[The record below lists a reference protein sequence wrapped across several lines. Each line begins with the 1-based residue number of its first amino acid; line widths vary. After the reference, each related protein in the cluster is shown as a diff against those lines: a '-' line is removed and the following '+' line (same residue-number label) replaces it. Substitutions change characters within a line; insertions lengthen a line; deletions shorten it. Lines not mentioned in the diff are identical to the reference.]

1 MNTDNLQL
9 DALAAERDLRQRI
22 VELATS
28 YRPLRDQRLMALCRK
43 AWEGDERSGGVVGQ
57 LWVECLFPSEMGDNT
72 LASLV
77 SQGKFSAPLMGLL
90 DRPDKYPQS
99 RRLYCHQEDSVLAS
113 IQNHEGGARPS
124 IIVTAGTGAG
134 KTESFLLPVLNDLY
148 SNPRKPSEVG
158 VRAIFL
164 YPMNALVN
172 DQVDRLN
179 GWLKDQP
186 DTANKVTFL
195 HFTSETPEDARALSR
210 SPLADVP
217 RNPSRL
223 MTREE
228 GRANPPDILITNY
241 SMLEYMLCRPQDA
254 PFFGPALRAFVLD
267 EVHLYGGTL
276 AADICLLLRRVLI
289 RCRVDSDRVL
299 QIATSATLGGDES
312 ELRAFGAAIFSKT
325 PSLVYPKY
333 GRPHRRELP
342 EAAPP
347 ESVLMPEMI
356 DASPLETMPLLDA
369 ERRELISNPVTAA
382 IARNCVVP
390 LVALSVVQ
398 SLSTE
403 TVSARILHRALS
415 HAPIVHTLD
424 DFFWQQSRDG
434 HSVIRLRDIRDR
446 LFPGVDA
453 AISEKSTI
461 ALLQLCAR
469 ARDQADALPVI
480 PHKLHLQVRAPGH
493 FSVCLNPACTGDKTR
508 FVPGA
513 GLLIPDLVELCPECG
528 SATLTLAICRNCF
541 EWLLAGTSS
550 LDQMRIRSRWNRTE
564 ELLDEEGPTPKKEN
578 YFFRPAPSSEGADC
592 FVNLDNRSIV
602 DFGTRAAQFI
612 RHDTCPNCDA
622 LVNQYEPMAL
632 PDTLTI
638 PAVAESVLAA
648 MPPNSDSSLRRIL
661 PAGGRQLLAFSDSR
675 RQAARLGPH
684 LTYQHEYLLSR
695 VLITRV
701 LVDAVDIEALKQE
714 ISKAES
720 EMSMLSP
727 QVRALLEFG
736 LDKKRKE
743 LKSEQDGRSMETWA
757 ELLKGR
763 PELNQFFAR
772 ESAAEHTTR
781 LPAGNTWPVKWEQFW
796 DANRKEIEKDT
807 LRLLGTEFLL
817 RRSHSLETLGLAEV
831 VYPAIETCTLPRL
844 DHLTSS
850 EQAALAPVW
859 TTFLASISDNLRM
872 RSHITF
878 EDNEDE
884 GRDDATI
891 ISFPIGR
898 WTSREGYGI
907 RVEPMIG
914 AASRRSVRAKF
925 AAVVLRELGVSE
937 DRMDLAVPM
946 LLGAAFDSLF
956 EGAESS
962 KLNWLQHRKRMLAI
976 GEADVFRINFRKLY
990 LRRPQQLF
998 RSSVTGAV
1006 WPRSVLGCAPGENMV
1021 GAPLKAVS
1029 HCELDADPALKR
1041 ERVDFA
1047 RFPGSDSALWAE
1059 EHSAQ
1064 LAPQESGRLQSLFKH
1079 GARNVLSAT
1088 TTLEIGIDIGSLSGA
1103 LLANVPPG
1111 RANYQQ
1117 RSGRAGR
1124 RNDGST
1130 LVALF
1135 ARSLGYEQ
1143 AVFRDFGAMFA
1154 KPLRRPSF
1162 FLDRER
1168 FAILHLNAFLLG
1180 EFFRSLFPSRF
1191 AGAMDAFGR
1200 MGWFCHT
1207 ATLSVGVG
1215 ANPSQKVSALP
1226 YVQDGSSR
1234 PSWWEDKRSWGL
1246 DRQFVRFLDHLIA
1259 DSTEIDHALGRLHES
1274 TPLAGKPISEL
1285 IANARAR
1292 FLEHTKEWTSN
1303 YERLLA
1309 VWEEGSAQQKEK
1321 AFLNA
1326 IAYQA
1331 QELSRTTVIESLASY
1346 RFLPRYGFPIGLQAL
1361 RLPNNSFR
1369 GGQSSVKL
1377 ERDGTIA
1384 LNEYVPGS
1392 RLLAGGR
1399 IYASHGLIRSFEK
1412 DGGGFGLTRYRYEC
1426 THGHVF
1432 YDVHAGA
1439 GECRTCSAPLRSNK
1453 GKIALVPRF
1462 GYACAAWDPPCWSG
1476 DPERIGITELVSTV
1490 DFVNRSGLT
1499 VFEVFGGSDG
1509 LKATFCEGGT
1519 LFAANPGP
1527 AGFGFAICTNCGY
1540 ADYERSIGE
1549 GRQALPPGFESHTP
1563 LWSHKTSRRCW
1574 KDAAVPVLRNRALGA
1589 ETDTDILQLEA
1600 ETLMTPYHAPE
1611 DAERIV
1617 RSLGHALR
1625 LTGAALL
1632 EVDTREISVVAAKVV
1647 GDAWGIHLFDSAT
1660 GGSGHIAS
1668 LLEDQKLWLTNAVDL
1683 LRGDSDHGRKC
1694 REACLSCLLDAQSQT
1709 DFEMGKLDRS
1719 LALQFLTL

>member
-1 MNTDNLQL
+1 
-9 DALAAERDLRQRI
+9 
-22 VELATS
+22 
-28 YRPLRDQRLMALCRK
+28 
-43 AWEGDERSGGVVGQ
+43 
-57 LWVECLFPSEMGDNT
+57 MGDNT

-77 SQGKFSAPLMGLL
+77 DQGKFSADLVKLL
-90 DRPDKYPQS
+90 DRPDKYPQD
-99 RRLYCHQEDSVLAS
+99 RRLYCHQEESLLTS
-113 IQNHEGGARPS
+113 IEKRDRHVRPT

-148 SNPRKPSEVG
+148 SNPRKTGEAG
-158 VRAIFL
+158 VRAVFL

-172 DQVDRLN
+172 DQVERLN
-179 GWLKDQP
+179 TWLKDQP
-186 DTANKVTFL
+186 DTPNKVTFL
-195 HFTSETPEDARALSR
+195 HFTSETPEDSKALKR
-210 SPLADVP
+210 SPLADVS

-254 PFFGPALRAFVLD
+254 SFFGPALRAFILD

-289 RCRVDSDRVL
+289 RCGVDSDQVL
-299 QIATSATLGGDES
+299 QIATSATLGGDNS
-312 ELRAFGAAIFSKT
+312 ALRAFGAAIFSKT
-325 PSLVYPKY
+325 PSLVYSIY

-342 EAAPP
+342 KAAPP
-347 ESVLMPEMI
+347 GSAPAPEMV

-369 ERRELISNPVTAA
+369 EKRELISGSATAA
-382 IARNCVVP
+382 TARRCVAP
-390 LVALSVVQ
+390 LVASSVIQDLSG
-398 SLSTE
+398 E
-403 TVSARILHRALS
+403 TVSARILHQALS

-424 DFFWQQSRDG
+424 EFFWQQSKGG
-434 HSVIRLRDIRDR
+434 HSVIRLREIRDH
-446 LFPGVDA
+446 LFPGVNA
-453 AISEKSTI
+453 TVSEKSTI

-469 ARDQADALPVI
+469 ARDHVEALPVI

-493 FSVCLNPACTGDKTR
+493 FSVCLNAACTGDKAH
-508 FVPGA
+508 FVDGA

-528 SATLTLAICRNCF
+528 SATLTLAVCRNCF
-541 EWLLAGTSS
+541 EWMLAGTSS
-550 LDQMRIRSRWNRTE
+550 LDQMRIRSRWSRSE
-564 ELLDEEGPTPKKEN
+564 AAVDEEEITSKKDN
-578 YFFRPAPSSEGADC
+578 FFFRPAPSIDEADW
-592 FVNLDNRSIV
+592 FVNLDTRSTT
-602 DFGTRAAQFI
+602 DLGTRVAHLT
-612 RHDTCPNCDA
+612 RYDVCPNCEA
-622 LVNQYEPMAL
+622 NVNQFEPMAL
-632 PDTLTI
+632 PDALTI

-648 MPPNSDSSLRRIL
+648 MPPNADSSLRRIL

-695 VLITRV
+695 GLITHV
-701 LVDAVDIEALKQE
+701 LHSAIDLERLRQE

-727 QVRALLEFG
+727 AVRTLLEVG

-743 LKSEQDGRSMETWA
+743 LKSEEDGRSMEAWG
-757 ELLKGR
+757 EVLKTR

-772 ESAAEHTTR
+772 ESATEHTTR
-781 LPAGNTWPVKWEQFW
+781 LPAGITWPEKWEQFW
-796 DANRKEIEKDT
+796 DDNRKEIEKDT

-817 RRSHSLETLGLAEV
+817 RRSHSLETLGMAEV
-831 VYPAIETCTLPRL
+831 VYPSIETCALQRL
-844 DHLTSS
+844 DHLSSS
-850 EQAALAPVW
+850 EQAKLASVW
-859 TTFLASISDNLRM
+859 PTFLSSLCDNLRM

-878 EDNEDE
+878 EENEDE
-884 GRDDATI
+884 GKDDATI

-914 AASRRSVRAKF
+914 AASRRSARARF
-925 AAVVLRELGVSE
+925 AAAVLREIGLAE
-937 DRMDLAVPM
+937 DRMDVAVPM
-946 LLGAAFDSLF
+946 LLGAAFDSLL
-956 EGAESS
+956 EGAQSS
-962 KLNWLQHRKRMLAI
+962 NLNWLQHRKRMLAT

-990 LRRPQQLF
+990 LRRPRQLF
-998 RSSVTGAV
+998 RSIVTGAV
-1006 WPRSVLGCAPGENMV
+1006 WPRSVLGCAPGENKPGV
-1021 GAPLKAVS
+1021 ALKATS
-1029 HCELDADPALKR
+1029 HSELDNDPALKR

-1047 RFPGSDSALWAE
+1047 TFLGSDAALWAE

-1064 LAPQESGRLQSLFKH
+1064 LASQESARLQNLFKN
-1079 GARNVLSAT
+1079 GARNILSAT
-1088 TTLEIGIDIGSLSGA
+1088 TTLEIGIDIGGLSGA

-1135 ARSLGYEQ
+1135 ARALGYEQ
-1143 AVFRDFGAMFA
+1143 AVFRDFGAMFS

-1180 EFFRSLFPSRF
+1180 EFFRSLFPSRS

-1200 MGWFCHT
+1200 MGWFCYT
-1207 ATLSVGVG
+1207 ATLTVGVG
-1215 ANPSQKVSALP
+1215 ANPSQKLQAQA
-1226 YVQDGSSR
+1226 YVEDSNPR
-1234 PSWWEDKRSWGL
+1234 PSWWESKKSSGL
-1246 DRQFVRFLDHLIA
+1246 DRQFVRFLDYLIA
-1259 DSTEIDHALGRLHES
+1259 DSTEIAPALASLLDS
-1274 TPLAGKPISEL
+1274 TPLAGKPFAKL
-1285 IANARAR
+1285 IADAKTV
-1292 FLEHTKEWTSN
+1292 FLEHTKEWILS
-1303 YERLLA
+1303 YDRLID
-1309 VWEEGSAQQKEK
+1309 VWEEGSVKGKEK
-1321 AFLNA
+1321 AYLNA

-1331 QELSRTTVIESLASY
+1331 QELSMTTVIECLASY
-1346 RFLPRYGFPIGLQAL
+1346 RFLPRYGFPIGVQAL

-1369 GGQSSVKL
+1369 GGKSSVKL
-1377 ERDGTIA
+1377 ERDGTVA

-1412 DGGGFGLTRYRYEC
+1412 DGGGFGLTRYRFEC

-1432 YDVHAGA
+1432 YDVHSGTTQ
-1439 GECRTCSAPLRSNK
+1439 CRTCSAPLRSNR

-1490 DFVNRSGLT
+1490 DFVNRSGLA
-1499 VFEVFGGSDG
+1499 VFESFGGREG

-1527 AGFGFAICTNCGY
+1527 AGLGFAICTNCGY
-1540 ADYERSIGE
+1540 AESERSIGE
-1549 GRQALPPGFESHTP
+1549 GRQALPPGFESHAP
-1563 LWSHKTSRRCW
+1563 LWANKATRRCW
-1574 KDAAVPVLRNRALGA
+1574 KDTAVPVLRNRTLGA
-1589 ETDTDILQLEA
+1589 ETDTDILQIEVD
-1600 ETLMTPYHAPE
+1600 TLLTPYHAAT
-1611 DAERIV
+1611 DAERII

-1625 LTGAALL
+1625 ISGATLL
-1632 EVDTREISVVAAKVV
+1632 EVDTREISVVAAKVA
-1647 GDAWGIHLFDSAT
+1647 GDAWGVHLFDSAT

-1668 LLEDQKLWLTNAVDL
+1668 LLEDQTLWLTRAIDL
-1683 LRGDSDHGRKC
+1683 LRGGRDHGRQC
-1694 REACLSCLLDAQSQT
+1694 REACLACLLDAQSQT

-1719 LALQFLTL
+1719 LALQFLADNKGN